1 VSRSIHCH
9 LPNKNVCSFDVVL
22 YIKWQATMSFL
33 GFIVG
38 AGLIG
43 DTSAYVGDKFH
54 STRSKEEID
63 IYQLLQEN
71 QVSVISVN

>member
-1 VSRSIHCH
+1 
-9 LPNKNVCSFDVVL
+9 
-22 YIKWQATMSFL
+22 MSFL